1 MTSQP
6 SKFWLAVSVV
16 CKLFHFES
24 MGVTQHQGPNDDL
37 NCAGVY
43 IRASLVAI
51 LEQLLMYAC
60 SDHDPVQFPIPSK
73 RWWKKENEIHLI
85 CGRSLNMSV
94 FFALSLEK
102 A

>member
-43 IRASLVAI
+43 IHASLVAI
-51 LEQLLMYAC
+51 LEQLLMYTV
-60 SDHDPVQFPIPSK
+60 VQIVIQSSFLYSV
-73 RWWKKENEIHLI
+73 EGG
-85 CGRSLNMSV
+85 GRRKMRFTSSV
-94 FFALSLEK
+94 VDL
-102 A
+102 